1 MVALLTVLLALVVII
16 GVGYE
21 VTSRG
26 RRIDASALLAIR
38 DREIAQIMEATD
50 EGFLSFDAVGT
61 ITSWSA
67 NSQQIFGW
75 SAADVVGR
83 KMTETLIPYC
93 TARPTRT
100 LSPATDREPTRRSW
114 TVASRRPRFTVTVA
128 RFPSR

>member
-1 MVALLTVLLALVVII
+1 MVALLAVLLALVVII

-67 NSQQIFGW
+67 NSNRSLVGVPPTSW
-75 SAADVVGR
+75 AAR
-83 KMTETLIPYC
+83 
-93 TARPTRT
+93 
-100 LSPATDREPTRRSW
+100 
-114 TVASRRPRFTVTVA
+114 
-128 RFPSR
+128 